1 MFGIGIC
8 PGGDAMKR
16 PVFIASALTLGIT
29 AACAPTAPL
38 VLTPEAQRIT
48 VGQSDPGP
56 GYLVIDG
63 VDVVDGS
70 GCGAFG
76 TRGSFNGA
84 LRKLRYE
91 ANLLHGD
98 FIKIVSTKEPY
109 ATPAGPNGYGGCFH
123 NAYSISAIV
132 YKKQDSTETP

>member
-1 MFGIGIC
+1 
-8 PGGDAMKR
+8 MKR
-16 PVFIASALTLGIT
+16 LGFVVCAFSLVMA

-56 GYLVIDG
+56 GYLVVDG
-63 VDVVDGS
+63 VDVIDGS

-84 LRKLRYE
+84 LKKLRFE
-91 ANLLHGD
+91 AGRLHGD

-109 ATPAGPNGYGGCFH
+109 ATPPGPNGQWGCYH

-132 YKKQDSTETP
+132 YKKSESSETP

>member
-1 MFGIGIC
+1 
-8 PGGDAMKR
+8 MKILT
-16 PVFIASALTLGIT
+16 FLGCALALAIT
-29 AACAPTAPL
+29 TGCARTAPP
-38 VLTPEAQRIT
+38 VLTPEALRIT

-56 GYLVIDG
+56 GYLVVDG

-84 LRKLRYE
+84 LKKLRFE
-91 ANLLHGD
+91 AGVLHGD

-109 ATPAGPNGYGGCFH
+109 ATPAGPNGQWGCFH
-123 NAYSISAIV
+123 NEYSISAIV
-132 YKKQDSTETP
+132 YKKTESTETP